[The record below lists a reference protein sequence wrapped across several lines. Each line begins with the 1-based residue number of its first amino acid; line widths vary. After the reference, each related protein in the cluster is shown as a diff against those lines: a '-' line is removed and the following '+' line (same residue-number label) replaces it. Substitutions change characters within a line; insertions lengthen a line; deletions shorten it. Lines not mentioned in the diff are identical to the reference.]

1 MSEKFNI
8 NITSKAQNDLEEI
21 WRYIAEDN
29 LLQAEKFVTLLEEK
43 INSLEVFPE
52 RCPQINHPLLNRN
65 YRQLIYE
72 NYRTVF
78 RIEKNQV
85 YILRIIHT
93 ARLLESM
100 TTILI

>member
-1 MSEKFNI
+1 MPEKFNI

-29 LLQAEKFVTLLEEK
+29 LLQAEKFVNLLEEK

-52 RCPQINHPLLNRN
+52 RCSKINHPLSNRN

-72 NYRTVF
+72 NYRIVF
-78 RIEKNQV
+78 RIEKNQI

-100 TTILI
+100 TTTLI